1 MAKQTSIQFKN
12 WDQVHI
18 SLREF
23 QINNKAFTNDVLFNF
38 ANYLITEIQRRAPRR
53 TGSYAR
59 SWRIRNQTATTIT
72 VRSSAPPWLFIV
84 LEFGTRGHLIVP
96 RTTRVL
102 RFTQGS
108 EVIFATSANHPGTR
122 PFPHVRPALRALKRA
137 APGMIMSLTTLHFSR
152 IMKEVGAKAAR
163 QLGFTGKL
171 GRSVGRTTKDVT
183 ANIGRGTKGKISAQL
198 TSRKSYKKRIRVTG
212 LRRVGT
218 AEKKKVGF
226 KVGGKKSKSGEQTFP

>member
-1 MAKQTSIQFKN
+1 VAKQTSVQFKN

-23 QINNKAFTNDVLFNF
+23 QINNREFTQDVLWNF
-38 ANYLITEIQRRAPRR
+38 ANFLITEIQRRAPIR
-53 TGSYAR
+53 TGAYAR
-59 SWRIRNQTATTIT
+59 SWRITSQTTTTIT
-72 VRSSAPPWLFIV
+72 VRSSAPPWLFII
-84 LEFGTRGHLIVP
+84 LEFGSRGHLIVP
-96 RTTRVL
+96 RNREAL
-102 RFTQGS
+102 RFQVGS
-108 EVIFATSANHPGTR
+108 EVIFRTSTNHPGTK
-122 PFPHVRPALRALKRA
+122 PKPHVRPALRALKRA
-137 APGMIMSLTTLHFSR
+137 APGMIMNLTSIHFSR
-152 IMKEVGAKAAR
+152 LMREVGEKAAR

>member
-1 MAKQTSIQFKN
+1 MAKLTSVQFKN

-23 QINNKAFTNDVLFNF
+23 QINNKAFTQDVLFNF
-38 ANYLITEIQRRAPRR
+38 ANFLITEIQRRAPIR
-53 TGSYAR
+53 TGAYAR
-59 SWRIRNQTATTIT
+59 SWRIRNQTSNTIT

-84 LEFGTRGHLIVP
+84 LEFGSRGHLIVP
-96 RTTRVL
+96 KERKTL
-102 RFTQGS
+102 RFLDGA
-108 EVIFATSANHPGTR
+108 EVIFAQSANHPGTK
-122 PFPHVRPALRALKRA
+122 PKPHVRPALRALARA
-137 APGMIMSLTTLHFSR
+137 APGMIMNLTTIHFSK
-152 IMKEVGAKAAR
+152 IMREVGAKAAR

-226 KVGGKKSKSGEQTFP
+226 KVGG